1 MYMKNWKEKRQYTFL
16 IVVIVLAL
24 MLGVIT
30 YAWLFY
36 RNSMITMAPVIH
48 PGSIAITG
56 PDGSVMDAFDL
67 SYSDDEITTEADGT
81 KRVTI
86 NREFCVKS
94 TAKHYK
100 LEIVHTTNMKGLVFS
115 LARKDNPSQPL
126 EGKFLNLGQRTPEGT
141 DPLQYNYANDTKHSS
156 NFDEYEN
163 VQAHAEPLY
172 WKVNDVLNSNTDP
185 EHTVKEI
192 FSGEEVTYYLTDY
205 VLSITWIEENKETDL
220 FYILAE
226 NVE

>member
-1 MYMKNWKEKRQYTFL
+1 MKNWKEKRQYTYL

-24 MLGVIT
+24 MLGIVT
-30 YAWLFY
+30 DAWLFH
-36 RNSMITMAPVIH
+36 RNSMVTMAPVIR

-86 NREFCVKS
+86 EREFCVKS
-94 TAKHYK
+94 TAKKYK

-115 LARKDNPSQPL
+115 LVRKDKLSEPL
-126 EGKFLNLGQRTPEGT
+126 EGKYLNLEQRIPEGT
-141 DPLQYNYANDTKHSS
+141 DPFQYNYAKGEGDKHNL
-156 NFDEYEN
+156 NFGEYSN
-163 VQAHAEPLY
+163 VQDHAEPLY
-172 WKVNDVLNSNTDP
+172 WKVDGELSSDTTSTVIEND
-185 EHTVKEI
+185 
-192 FSGEEVTYYLTDY
+192 VTYYLTKY

>member
-1 MYMKNWKEKRQYTFL
+1 MKNWKEKRKYTYL

-24 MLGVIT
+24 MLGVVT
-30 YAWLFY
+30 YAWLFH
-36 RNSMITMAPVIH
+36 RNSMVTMAPVIH

-67 SYSDDEITTEADGT
+67 SYSDDEIKTEADGT

-86 NREFCVKS
+86 KREFCVKS
-94 TAKHYK
+94 TAEKYK
-100 LEIVHTTNMKGLVFS
+100 LEIVHTTNMKGLTFS
-115 LARKDNPSQPL
+115 LYSGNDLETPL
-126 EGKFLNLGQRTPEGT
+126 SGSFLNLDNEKSSSQS
-141 DPLQYNYANDTKHSS
+141 QYKYANSGKHSL
-156 NFDEYEN
+156 NFDTYTN
-163 VQAHAEPLY
+163 VQDHAEPLY
-172 WKVNDVLNSNTDP
+172 WKVNGEISSDTTS
-185 EHTVKEI
+185 TVKENI
-192 FSGEEVTYYLTDY
+192 SGEEVTYYLTKY

>member
-1 MYMKNWKEKRQYTFL
+1 MKNWKGKRQYIYL
-16 IVVIVLAL
+16 IGVIVLAL
-24 MLGVIT
+24 VLGVVI
-30 YAWLFY
+30 YAWLFH
-36 RNSMITMAPVIH
+36 RNSMATMAPVIH

-86 NREFCVKS
+86 KREFCVKS
-94 TAKHYK
+94 TAEKYK
-100 LEIVHTTNMKGLVFS
+100 LEIVHTTNMKGLTFS
-115 LARKDNPSQPL
+115 LYSGNDLETPL
-126 EGKFLNLGQRTPEGT
+126 SGSFLNLDYGKSSP
-141 DPLQYNYANDTKHSS
+141 QYNYANTDKHSL
-156 NFDEYEN
+156 NFDGYSN

-172 WKVNDVLNSNTDP
+172 WKVNGELSSDTTS
-185 EHTVKEI
+185 TVKENI
-192 FSGEEVTYYLTDY
+192 SGEEVTYYLTKY

>member
-1 MYMKNWKEKRQYTFL
+1 MKNWKVKRQCIYL
-16 IVVIVLAL
+16 IVVIVLSL
-24 MLGVIT
+24 MFGAVT
-30 YAWLFY
+30 YAWLVY
-36 RNSMITMAPVIH
+36 RNSMITIAPVIH

-56 PDGSVMDAFDL
+56 PDGNVMDAFDL

-94 TAKHYK
+94 TAKRYM

-115 LARKDNPSQPL
+115 LARKDNPSQSL
-126 EGKFLNLGQRTPEGT
+126 EGCFLNLERRSPEGT
-141 DPLQYNYANDTKHSS
+141 DPLQYNYANTDKHGS
-156 NFDEYEN
+156 NFGTYSK
-163 VQAHAEPLY
+163 VQDHAEPLY
-172 WKVNDVLNSNTDP
+172 WKVNGVLDSDTTS
-185 EHTVKEI
+185 TVTES
-192 FSGEEVTYYLTDY
+192 FSGDDVTYYLTKY
-205 VLSITWIEENKETDL
+205 VLTITWIEENKETDL

>member
-1 MYMKNWKEKRQYTFL
+1 MKNWKEKRQYTYL
-16 IVVIVLAL
+16 IVVILLAL
-24 MLGVIT
+24 MLGVVT
-30 YAWLFY
+30 YAWFFY

-67 SYSDDEITTEADGT
+67 SYSDDEIKTEADGT

-86 NREFCVKS
+86 KRKFCVKS
-94 TAKHYK
+94 TAEKYK

-115 LARKDNPSQPL
+115 LAREDNSSQPL
-126 EGKFLNLGQRTPEGT
+126 VGKYLNLERRTPEGT
-141 DPLQYNYANDTKHSS
+141 DPLQYNYANGDMHGL
-156 NFDEYEN
+156 NFDGYSN
-163 VQAHAEPLY
+163 VQDHAEPLY
-172 WKVNDVLNSNTDP
+172 WKVNGELSSDKTS
-185 EHTVKEI
+185 TVTES
-192 FSGEEVTYYLTDY
+192 FSGEKVTYYLTKY

>member
-1 MYMKNWKEKRQYTFL
+1 MKNWKEKRQYTFL
-16 IVVIVLAL
+16 IVVIVLVL
-24 MLGVIT
+24 MLGVVT

-67 SYSDDEITTEADGT
+67 SYSDDEIKTEADGT

-115 LARKDNPSQPL
+115 LYRKDNQSKPL
-126 EGKFLNLGQRTPEGT
+126 EGKFLNLGRRTPEGT
-141 DPLQYNYANDTKHSS
+141 APLQYNYANDTKHHL
-156 NFDEYEN
+156 NFDDYSN
-163 VQAHAEPLY
+163 VQDHAEPLY
-172 WKVNDVLNSNTDP
+172 WKVNDVLDSDTTS
-185 EHTVKEI
+185 TVTES
-192 FSGEEVTYYLTDY
+192 FSGEDVTYYLTKY

>member
-1 MYMKNWKEKRQYTFL
+1 MKNWKEKRQYTFL
-16 IVVIVLAL
+16 IVVIVLVL
-24 MLGVIT
+24 MLGVVT

-67 SYSDDEITTEADGT
+67 SYSDDEITTEADGA

-86 NREFCVKS
+86 EREFCVKS
-94 TAKHYK
+94 TAEKYK
-100 LEIVHTTNMKGLVFS
+100 LEIVHTTNMKGLTFS
-115 LARKDNPSQPL
+115 LYSGNDSKTPL
-126 EGKFLNLGQRTPEGT
+126 PGNFLNLDKKSPS
-141 DPLQYNYANDTKHSS
+141 QYNYAKGDGYKHNL
-156 NFDEYEN
+156 NFGDYSK
-163 VQAHAEPLY
+163 VQDHAEPLY
-172 WKVNDVLNSNTDP
+172 WKADGVLDSDKAS
-185 EHTVKEI
+185 TVKENI
-192 FSGEEVTYYLTDY
+192 SGEEVTYYLTKY